1 MNIQLGYSRKI
12 IWAAE
17 YFSRQMNWGFLRPP
31 NGVWDDR
38 PWSFRY
44 LSILHPQIVLKQTC
58 FNANDYFL
66 QGILDYFIHATYN
79 DDEHIDIRLFWA
91 HKIDVPKIGIPPSK
105 FT

>member
-1 MNIQLGYSRKI
+1 MIGHG
-12 IWAAE
+12 A
-17 YFSRQMNWGFLRPP
+17 
-31 NGVWDDR
+31 
-38 PWSFRY
+38 FRN

-66 QGILDYFIHATYN
+66 QGILDYFINATYN

-91 HKIDVPKIGIPPSK
+91 HKIDVPKIGKPPSK